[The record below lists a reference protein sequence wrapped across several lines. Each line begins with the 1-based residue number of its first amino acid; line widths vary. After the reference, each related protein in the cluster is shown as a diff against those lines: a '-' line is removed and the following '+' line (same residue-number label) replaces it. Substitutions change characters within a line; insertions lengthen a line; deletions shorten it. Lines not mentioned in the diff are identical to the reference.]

1 MRSAEQKA
9 LNAVQRPEA
18 YREALI
24 ESCGLPIALSVWEGS
39 GTAPAVLFLPA
50 TMTHPLFYEDFLDGL
65 NRAGH
70 TVVGLHPAGHG
81 KSPRVPFRLTVEV
94 LVRNAL
100 DALGWMHSVFP
111 DAPVVVLGSSQGGI
125 LALSVAA
132 RSGEVDRV
140 IAHNILDPELPA
152 TVGLT
157 RLPLKF
163 SRAYPGLRAGVRGLS
178 RLAPGFPVPIGL
190 YLDTRR
196 VTGNPDTLRRFYT
209 DPLGRRTY
217 PLGLVAGLLDVDVT
231 RPVGCP
237 VVVLAASGDPLFPL
251 AYTREVFEKI
261 DSPAKELMVVDAA
274 EHLIFTEAVDLV
286 LPALVA
292 KLKE

>member
-1 MRSAEQKA
+1 MRTAEEKA
-9 LNAVQRPEA
+9 LNAVQRPEV
-18 YREALI
+18 YRESLI

-39 GTAPAVLFLPA
+39 RTAPVVLFLPA

-81 KSPRVPFRLTVEV
+81 KSPRVPIELTVE
-94 LVRNAL
+94 LLIRNTL
-100 DALGWMHSVFP
+100 DALGWKRSAFP
-111 DAPVVVLGSSQGGI
+111 DVPVVLLGSSQGGI
-125 LALSVAA
+125 LALAVAA
-132 RSGEVDRV
+132 RTGEVDRV
-140 IAHNILDPELPA
+140 IAHNILDPDLPA

-178 RLAPGFPVPIGL
+178 RLVPRLPVPIGL

-196 VTGNPDTLRRFYT
+196 VTGNPETLRRFYT

-231 RPVGCP
+231 RPLGCP
-237 VVVLAASGDPLFPL
+237 VVVLAAAGDPLFPL
-251 AYTREVFEKI
+251 AYTQEVF
-261 DSPAKELMVVDAA
+261 
-274 EHLIFTEAVDLV
+274 
-286 LPALVA
+286 
-292 KLKE
+292 